1 MNSSDLLNIDHV
13 PSSKGLQK
21 YGMTPDDLIAFLR
34 LLPKDLHLEKRK
46 RANAKS
52 PPTDSNTTP
61 VAEVRQPFSAVT
73 EEDEAD
79 DDDFD
84 EGTEMDRDDANV
96 NLKEKMDRS
105 DAGLTNAWQY
115 KLSVQRERMG
125 QTNLNSQKKR
135 LEREGNVF
143 CHSYDL
149 SGRMQDQYTQQF
161 SNNDL
166 IQIADCSP
174 RSSCRDSR
182 TAAISL
188 YQRCLTHIEGQLRN
202 RPDQVIRILIPNAP
216 VQTLALALPLLLS
229 IIRSR
234 SLPIVLLLT
243 IRTWTLPPKH
253 QPSLTSLRRASDA
266 IFLCEG
272 FAATTARPPPE
283 FSDLAGILSI
293 KKLAMHSIGVGHFS
307 DSTTKTRPPS
317 NRYGM
322 KRDRRKLHVLM
333 LHLPPEDFSKGG
345 SRVGGGG
352 ASSGVGRKDGKKG
365 GNGGK
370 DGVGRETAL
379 EPGMSCGNHARGGKG
394 GSSLDF

>member
-1 MNSSDLLNIDHV
+1 
-13 PSSKGLQK
+13 
-21 YGMTPDDLIAFLR
+21 MTPDDLTAFLR

-46 RANAKS
+46 RANAKT

-61 VAEVRQPFSAVT
+61 ISEVRQPFSAVM
-73 EEDEAD
+73 EEDEGD
-79 DDDFD
+79 EEDFD
-84 EGTEMDRDDANV
+84 EGTEMDRDDANA
-96 NLKEKMDRS
+96 NPQEKMDRS
-105 DAGLTNAWQY
+105 DAHLTNAWQY

-135 LEREGNVF
+135 LEREDKVF

-161 SNNDL
+161 SNNVL
-166 IQIADCSP
+166 IQIADCSCTLCP
-174 RSSCRDSR
+174 KPSCRYSR
-182 TAAISL
+182 PCAIAL
-188 YQRCLTHIEGQLRN
+188 YQQCLTHIEAQLQH
-202 RPDQVIRILIPNAP
+202 RPDQVIRMLIPNAP
-216 VQTLALALPLLLS
+216 VQTLSLALPLLLTT
-229 IIRSR
+229 IRTR

-243 IRTWTLPPKH
+243 IRPWTLSPKL
-253 QPSLTSLRRASDA
+253 QPTLTSLRRTSDA
-266 IFLCEG
+266 VFHCEG
-272 FAATTARPPPE
+272 FAATTAPPPTE

-293 KKLAMHSIGVGHFS
+293 KKLALHSIGGGHFS

-322 KRDRRKLHVLM
+322 KRDRRKLHVRM

-345 SRVGGGG
+345 SSGGGVR
-352 ASSGVGRKDGKKG
+352 SGGGRNDGKKAG

-370 DGVGRETAL
+370 GGVGRKTAL
-379 EPGMSCGNHARGGKG
+379 EPGMSCGSHIGGGVKG